1 MSCLF
6 VARAACVSFVV
17 VSTVTSLTS
26 VASAAFVNPLVPSW
40 RGEAATSYLYWESF
54 TSALRGTNA
63 PQTSTG
69 VWSANLT
76 NSLPGA
82 VIAGSG
88 NMYGAGGAMAITVA
102 GSGATDT
109 MSAFVLNLS
118 TAGSEINYAGVT
130 LALTLAGGAIET
142 VAFDAYEIRFINT
155 IPGFGNQINVA
166 YTWDLGEYAT
176 TSITDWNLNF
186 AGSVANLSLD
196 AVSVDI
202 QSVPTPGAIALVAV
216 CGLLRRRAR

>member
-1 MSCLF
+1 MNALF
-6 VARAACVSFVV
+6 ALAVFLVSAAVALDAHDSRTRAA
-17 VSTVTSLTS
+17 
-26 VASAAFVNPLVPSW
+26 
-40 RGEAATSYLYWESF
+40 RGPHE
-54 TSALRGTNA
+54 G
-63 PQTSTG
+63 
-69 VWSANLT
+69 
-76 NSLPGA
+76 
-82 VIAGSG
+82 
-88 NMYGAGGAMAITVA
+88 
-102 GSGATDT
+102 
-109 MSAFVLNLS
+109 
-118 TAGSEINYAGVT
+118 
-130 LALTLAGGAIET
+130 
-142 VAFDAYEIRFINT
+142 RFINT